1 MRVGLALVLLGC
13 GSSSAPE
20 AAPIDASTRAP
31 SNILSSH
38 PDAKFCAD
46 HLADCEK
53 QSTRCMPVGGVI
65 YDEERSDGTRCITSR
80 AKRLDAGEAYPI
92 VQCIPR
98 DESGALGSDQR
109 VDPASGH
116 CVGVPVFK
124 TSPQWSPCED
134 FMPVCEPTAGG
145 KCIDDRYEDAGT
157 SGSGVRGCFTPCD
170 TAADCPARSFCS
182 FMGLF
187 QGGDWECN
195 ARAKVCRSEP
205 LDMCGP

>member
-1 MRVGLALVLLGC
+1 MRVVLAVVLLGC
-13 GSSSAPE
+13 SSTREPAPV
-20 AAPIDASTRAP
+20 DASTRAP
-31 SNILSSH
+31 SNVLSAH

-53 QSTRCMPVGGVI
+53 QSTRCRPVYGVI
-65 YDEERSDGTRCITSR
+65 YDEERSDGTRCIAARS
-80 AKRLDAGEAYPI
+80 KPLEAGETRPI

-98 DESGALGSDQR
+98 DGSDALGSDQV

-116 CVGVPVFK
+116 CVAVSVFA
-124 TSPQWSPCED
+124 TSPRWSPCED

-170 TAADCPARSFCS
+170 TAADCPAGAFCS

-195 ARAKVCRSEP
+195 SRAKVCRSEP